1 MNSHHAK
8 LFDHM
13 RAAALLGYSHVTLP
27 QLLCADRAAWLH
39 MADKV
44 TTFKRDAHGN
54 PTLEDEI
61 KKVLSHPSVNFHL
74 LPAKVAP
81 EKPQPKATITKEGC
95 SRTPPRRPNPFQFL
109 SLGC

>member
-39 MADKV
+39 MAEKV
-44 TTFKRDAHGN
+44 TTLR
-54 PTLEDEI
+54 I
-61 KKVLSHPSVNFHL
+61 V
-74 LPAKVAP
+74 
-81 EKPQPKATITKEGC
+81 
-95 SRTPPRRPNPFQFL
+95 
-109 SLGC
+109 